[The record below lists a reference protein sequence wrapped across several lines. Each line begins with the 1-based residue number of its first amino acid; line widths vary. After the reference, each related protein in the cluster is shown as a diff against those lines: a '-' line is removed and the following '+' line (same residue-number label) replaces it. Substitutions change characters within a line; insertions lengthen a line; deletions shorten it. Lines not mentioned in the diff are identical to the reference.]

1 MTKKQ
6 KMLKYLLDKAVITG
20 EEINKEL
27 KIYKDKSEIWDVQI
41 EEYMDII
48 CEQEAIHKGKF
59 KTISVNIPLMFNTC
73 IKLIALTIQIR
84 LNTNILKSKYYIL
97 KMKMYRI
104 IMMIINK
111 IYK

>member
-6 KMLKYLLDKAVITG
+6 KMLKCLLDKAVIAG

-27 KIYKDKSEIWDVQI
+27 KIYKDKCEIWDVQI
-41 EEYMDII
+41 EECMDII

-59 KTISVNIPLMFNTC
+59 KTLSVNIPLMFSTC
-73 IKLIALTIQIR
+73 MKLIALNIQIK
-84 LNTNILKSKYYIL
+84 LNTNILKSQYYIL
-97 KMKMYRI
+97 KMRIYKI
-104 IMMIINK
+104 IMITINK